1 MWCFLLQSLKKIH
14 NKGFEDFVTYLT
26 TRPLCYD
33 LANVVDPFLPQHVCE
48 FYYTCTY
55 YDTGV
60 TISTIR
66 DGEHTISMYVTDVR
80 RALHLPIQ
88 NEYFPLPSMDECHV
102 VLEKLNYD
110 FNAQDNSNVLRIY
123 LPTTWKFL
131 TCVLRKCLTNIMRSL
146 DQMNSFE
153 QHILFSIIKNKKLD
167 FPNLSLIN

>member
-1 MWCFLLQSLKKIH
+1 M
-14 NKGFEDFVTYLT
+14 TYLT
-26 TRPLCYD
+26 ACLLCYG
-33 LANVVDPFLPQHVCE
+33 LADVANNFLPQNVCE
-48 FYYTCTY
+48 FYYTSTY
-55 YDTGV
+55 YDTRV
-60 TISTIR
+60 TIGTIG
-66 DGEHTISMYVTDVR
+66 DGEHTVSMIAVDVR
-80 RALHLPIQ
+80 RALCLPIQ

>member
-1 MWCFLLQSLKKIH
+1 MLFSTPMLPHQMPSKLLEYPDTLIVIISNNVVFSLAIPQKIQ

-102 VLEKLNYD
+102 VLEKLDYD

-123 LPTTWKFL
+123 IFQLLGSFSLVSLGSVLL
-131 TCVLRKCLTNIMRSL
+131 T
-146 DQMNSFE
+146 
-153 QHILFSIIKNKKLD
+153 
-167 FPNLSLIN
+167 